1 MVCSWTSTRIMDE
14 MFFVWIEKR
23 REALEIAL
31 HLDEK
36 KGEREREREAGLSRE
51 RPGALVFPQRHH
63 SAKPGFRLQ
72 V

>member
-1 MVCSWTSTRIMDE
+1 MDE

-36 KGEREREREAGLSRE
+36 KGERERERGRLIQRDTRGLGVSTKTPLCRA
-51 RPGALVFPQRHH
+51 RF
-63 SAKPGFRLQ
+63 
-72 V
+72 